1 MSFCECLKAYPEG
14 SASASRLALTAKGLG
29 YSSLIICNAEPQK
42 VFRPDA
48 ASAVKGVRVI
58 LGAEVTAAHPKAMK
72 SRISA
77 LRARYPFLMVRGGT
91 DEIIKVASEDPNVD
105 LLMHPCAYD
114 ARRSLSIATAR
125 AARLNKVAIGFD
137 LGALVHLRG
146 SSRARWLE
154 AAGRNLLV
162 ARKFELSVAITAG
175 ALSHLDLKA
184 PRDMIALAMVA
195 GFEREEAE
203 DALRLPER
211 LVDLNMRAWTSPG
224 VELL

>member
-1 MSFCECLKAYPEG
+1 
-14 SASASRLALTAKGLG
+14 
-29 YSSLIICNAEPQK
+29 
-42 VFRPDA
+42 
-48 ASAVKGVRVI
+48 
-58 LGAEVTAAHPKAMK
+58 
-72 SRISA
+72 
-77 LRARYPFLMVRGGT
+77 
-91 DEIIKVASEDPNVD
+91 
-105 LLMHPCAYD
+105 
-114 ARRSLSIATAR
+114 
-125 AARLNKVAIGFD
+125 VAIGFD

-154 AAGRNLLV
+154 AARRNLLV
-162 ARKFELSVAITAG
+162 ARKFELSVVITAG

-203 DALRLPER
+203 DALKLPEK